1 MEGINAYSRPSPDGK
16 GVTVDVE
23 RMAVDLITVMK
34 AAGATKDTFLHM
46 IANMFDE
53 VRVEV
58 RIPKRA
64 KN

>member
-1 MEGINAYSRPSPDGK
+1 MEGINAYSRPSPDG
-16 GVTVDVE
+16 GITVDVE

-34 AAGATKDTFLHM
+34 ASGATKELFLDM
-46 IANMFDE
+46 IGRTFDE
-53 VRVEV
+53 VSVNV

>member
-1 MEGINAYSRPSPDGK
+1 MEGINAYSRPAPDGK

-23 RMAVDLITVMK
+23 RMCLDLITVMK
-34 AAGATKDTFLHM
+34 ASGATKEIFLDM
-46 IANMFDE
+46 VSRMFDE
-53 VRVEV
+53 VRVDV

>member
-1 MEGINAYSRPSPDGK
+1 MEGINAYSRPSPDG

-23 RMAVDLITVMK
+23 RMAVDLITALK
-34 AAGATKDTFLHM
+34 ASGANKETFLEM
-46 IANMFDE
+46 VGQMFDD
-53 VRVEV
+53 VIVNV